1 MALVEN
7 KQSEAMQET
16 AEQKDNEIYYRVYP
30 DMRRRMNYKDK
41 TVHFDVS
48 MPGVKKENIEL
59 KALSTWFHITGS
71 RGHMQ
76 YSANQAFGF
85 EIAPEKTEAK
95 YDQGLLHITAHIR
108 DPLDDAKEIEI

>member
-7 KQSEAMQET
+7 KQSEAMQEQ

-30 DMRRRMNYKDK
+30 DMRRRINYKDK
-41 TVHFDVS
+41 TIHFEVS
-48 MPGVKKENIEL
+48 LPGVNKENIEV
-59 KALSTWFHITGS
+59 KALPTWFHLTGS

-76 YSANQAFGF
+76 YSANQSFGV
-85 EIAPEKTEAK
+85 EIVPEKTEAK

-108 DPLDDAKEIEI
+108 DPLDDAKQIEL